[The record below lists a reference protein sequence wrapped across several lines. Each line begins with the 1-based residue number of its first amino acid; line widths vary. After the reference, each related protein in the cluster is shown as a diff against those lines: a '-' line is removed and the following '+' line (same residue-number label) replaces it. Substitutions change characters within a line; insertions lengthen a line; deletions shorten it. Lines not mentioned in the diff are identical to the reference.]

1 MYHLKIQLVDSI
13 EALVI
18 ASQQRNEKMAIV
30 NTIVSKIVDDEN
42 IQVDYSAFVSDG
54 NNEIVEAFV
63 CMIECPSLHILFDA
77 VKIAEIEE
85 NRDQKINRFD
95 NLRYEAT
102 HQVFA
107 KIFTSK
113 DFRYEEE
120 YMNDESEIEYIKY
133 SIFYFNDVC
142 IRLKYT

>member
-1 MYHLKIQLVDSI
+1 MYHLKKNLVDSI

-18 ASQQRNEKMAIV
+18 ASQQRTEKMAIV

-42 IQVDYSAFVSDG
+42 VDYSAFVSDG
-54 NNEIVEAFV
+54 NNEIIEAFV
-63 CMIECPSLHILFDA
+63 CMIECPSLNILFDA
-77 VKIAEIEE
+77 AKIAEIEE
-85 NRDQKINRFD
+85 NRDQKIHRFD

-120 YMNDESEIEYIKY
+120 YMNDENEIEYINY

>member
-1 MYHLKIQLVDSI
+1 MYHLKKELVDSI

-18 ASQQRNEKMAIV
+18 ASQQRTEKMAIV

-54 NNEIVEAFV
+54 NNEIVDAFV
-63 CMIECPSLHILFDA
+63 CMIECPSLHILFDFG
-77 VKIAEIEE
+77 KIAEIEE
-85 NRDQKINRFD
+85 NRAQKISRFD

-107 KIFTSK
+107 KIFSK

-120 YMNDESEIEYIKY
+120 YMNDDEIEYIKY

>member
-42 IQVDYSAFVSDG
+42 EIDYSAFVADG
-54 NNEIVEAFV
+54 NNKIVEAFV

-85 NRDQKINRFD
+85 NRAQKINRFD

-120 YMNDESEIEYIKY
+120 YMNDDEIEYISY